1 MLLEFIYANFVSCP
15 GSSCTI
21 CRDRNRVKNKRHS
34 IDLSKKKVMNQTS
47 GQADMYKEKEK
58 EKERGDGEMQY
69 CVQ

>member
-1 MLLEFIYANFVSCP
+1 
-15 GSSCTI
+15 
-21 CRDRNRVKNKRHS
+21 
-34 IDLSKKKVMNQTS
+34 MNQTR

>member
-1 MLLEFIYANFVSCP
+1 MQILWAAPAAVAPYAA
-15 GSSCTI
+15 TETELKTKDI
-21 CRDRNRVKNKRHS
+21 QL
-34 IDLSKKKVMNQTS
+34 ILAKKKVMNQTR

>member
-1 MLLEFIYANFVSCP
+1 
-15 GSSCTI
+15 
-21 CRDRNRVKNKRHS
+21 
-34 IDLSKKKVMNQTS
+34 MNQTS